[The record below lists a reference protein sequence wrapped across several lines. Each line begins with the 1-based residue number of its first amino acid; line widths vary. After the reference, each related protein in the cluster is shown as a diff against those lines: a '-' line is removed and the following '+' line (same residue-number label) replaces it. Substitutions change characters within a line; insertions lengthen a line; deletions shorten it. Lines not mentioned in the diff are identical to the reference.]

1 VCPLLGVKAACQ
13 LTGRSRATH
22 YRRLKPAAPRPPRAP
37 RGPSPIALSPAER
50 QAVLQLLHQPRYA
63 DLSPTQVWARE
74 LDENRYHASVSTMYR
89 ILREKGETRDRR
101 RQSTHP
107 PRKKP
112 ELMANGP
119 SQIWSWDITKLR
131 GPAKGVWFQLYV
143 LIDIYS
149 RYVVGWMCAANES
162 ADLAEALIADAI
174 DHNGTAPLS
183 VHADR
188 GTSMTSKTVAELLS
202 GLDVHRS
209 HSRPR
214 VSNDN
219 PYSEAQFKTLK
230 YCPDFPER
238 FGSLQDARVFCEEF
252 FTTYNHDHR
261 HSGIGLHTPASV
273 HFGTA
278 EAVRAQRATTLAQAY
293 AAHPERFN
301 RRPTPPNIPAAAWIN
316 EPPPLAQNA

>member
-1 VCPLLGVKAACQ
+1 MSPLLGVRAACQ

-22 YRRLKPAAPRPPRAP
+22 YRRLKPAAPPAPRTP
-37 RGPSPIALSPAER
+37 RGPSPIALSAAER
-50 QAVLQLLHQPRYA
+50 QNVLDVLHQPRYA
-63 DLSPTQVWARE
+63 DLAPTQIWARE

-89 ILREKGETRDRR
+89 ILREKGETRERR
-101 RQSTHP
+101 RQATHP

-131 GPAKGVWFQLYV
+131 GPDKGVWYQLYV
-143 LIDIYS
+143 LLDIYS
-149 RYVVGWMCAANES
+149 RYVTGWLCAAGES
-162 ADLAEALIADAI
+162 AELAEALIADAI
-174 DHNGTAPLS
+174 DRNGTAPLS

-188 GTSMTSKTVAELLS
+188 GTSMTSNTVAQLLS
-202 GLDVHRS
+202 NLDVHRS

-230 YCPDFPER
+230 YCPDFPQR
-238 FGSLQDARVFCEEF
+238 FGSLQDARTFCEEF
-252 FTTYNHDHR
+252 FATYNHDHR

-278 EAVRAQRATTLAQAY
+278 EAIQTQRAATLAQAY
-293 AAHPERFN
+293 AAHPGRFN
-301 RRPTPPNIPAAAWIN
+301 RRPTPPELPAMVWIN
-316 EPPPLAQNA
+316 EPPPLAQTR

>member
-1 VCPLLGVKAACQ
+1 

-22 YRRLKPAAPRPPRAP
+22 YRRLKPAAAP
-37 RGPSPIALSPAER
+37 TPSTPHGPSPIALSPAER
-50 QAVLQLLHQPRYA
+50 QVVLDVLHQPRYA
-63 DLSPTQVWARE
+63 DLAPTQVWARE

-89 ILREKGETRDRR
+89 ILREKGETRERR
-101 RQSTHP
+101 RQGTHP

-112 ELMANGP
+112 ELMATGP

-131 GPAKGVWFQLYV
+131 GPDKGIWYQLYV
-143 LIDIYS
+143 LLDIYS
-149 RYVVGWMCAANES
+149 RYIVGWMCAANES
-162 ADLAEALIADAI
+162 AELAEALIADAI
-174 DHNGTAPLS
+174 DRNRTAPLS

-202 GLDVHRS
+202 SLDVHRS

-278 EAVRAQRATTLAQAY
+278 EAVRTQRATTLAQAY

-301 RRPTPPNIPAAAWIN
+301 RRPTRPNSPPWCGSTNPHHSHRPADD
-316 EPPPLAQNA
+316 PLSHLT